1 MKCGTPLSRRSRN
14 VDLLSRTTSLL
25 KRSMM
30 LICCVDIY
38 TRTHFQTLRVFGQS
52 PGWTLCSVITML
64 RWNSHHAVSS
74 HGSPSGLS
82 STTCLPPPPLPHP
95 PITSRADP
103 PNEQQAWIRWCVQFL
118 HRRSRNTEPERCHIH
133 QCDCYE
139 LACHWVHSSHCDVNR
154 GMTHRLQWNEKERV
168 SARTLLCHDRVCVCA
183 CVYHN
188 R

>member
-74 HGSPSGLS
+74 RGSPSGLS
-82 STTCLPPPPLPHP
+82 STTCLPPPHPSQAEQTPLMSSKREYVDAYSSSIGGVGTRSPRGATYISATATSWPVTGCTHLTVTWIEGWLTACSETKKKECPHARSYVM
-95 PITSRADP
+95 IG
-103 PNEQQAWIRWCVQFL
+103 CV
-118 HRRSRNTEPERCHIH
+118 C
-133 QCDCYE
+133 
-139 LACHWVHSSHCDVNR
+139 V
-154 GMTHRLQWNEKERV
+154 
-168 SARTLLCHDRVCVCA
+168 RVCLP
-183 CVYHN
+183 
-188 R
+188 